1 MTVKIWKWW
10 RTFGV
15 WIIAWRRAAWWA
27 ENLHFRLSFKWEIT
41 CIMLTSCL
49 YIIMSCVTVIS
60 KDGDHHFLILGT
72 HLSFFT
78 SRGRVCLPSSWICI
92 SINWFWLI
100 ESDRKDAAAQDAG
113 TLTSF
118 TFLFLGTQPP
128 YCEKLM
134 PHEDST
140 WRRTGVLWL
149 AGPAGLWAITRAI
162 FHPVKELIQSRPQIT
177 ATLVMIMG
185 SRGTH

>member
-1 MTVKIWKWW
+1 MRNNLYYAYFLLIYYYELCDSYFQRWW
-10 RTFGV
+10 P
-15 WIIAWRRAAWWA
+15 
-27 ENLHFRLSFKWEIT
+27 SFLNSWY
-41 CIMLTSCL
+41 TS
-49 YIIMSCVTVIS
+49 VI
-60 KDGDHHFLILGT
+60 L
-72 HLSFFT
+72 FT